1 MSKLS
6 FRKLYEGKTTRD
18 ERVYEILGRII
29 RVIVERHTSDEST
42 HENIIIYSDHDDK
55 IINDK
60 KELSALYL
68 LAFIDDDCRKIL
80 EKIKTKISE
89 SLMK

>member
-1 MSKLS
+1 MSNLS

-18 ERVYEILGRII
+18 ERVYEIFGRII

-55 IINDK
+55 IISDK

-80 EKIKTKISE
+80 DEIKTKISE